1 MLQSGTLIGGLVS
14 VYIWGWAADRYGST
28 PVMLSGVLLRVILP
42 VFWLFMPKNSPWSF
56 YAAMG
61 IAFLQGVANMGWA
74 IGSARL
80 LFVKVV
86 PTEKKTDYMAL
97 YYAWIGVVG
106 GLSQVIGGWILQA
119 SQGLSVPLYVT
130 QLDPYSP
137 LFLMG
142 IIFPLL
148 SLFLFKG
155 VKTDSTV
162 SMGTFAGFL
171 LRGNPLMAV
180 ESMVRYHIAKDEET
194 AVKMTE
200 RLGQAKSLLTV
211 EELLESLDDPRFNVR
226 FEAIVA
232 IGRTR
237 PDEQLITALSNVLH
251 RNDPSMSVMAAWALG
266 RIHDERAMEPL
277 REALNS
283 DYRSVRAHS
292 ARSLGTL
299 GDVSAIPL
307 LSAKLE
313 KEQEHGLRVAYA
325 SALGQLQAPESAV
338 ALCKLLHEEEDKTL
352 RQELALALARL
363 VGDEHHFVQLAR
375 QVNAN
380 PGTTLSQ
387 EITAVA
393 KKYETLPDSTKTQFS
408 DCASAFSLEQLDE
421 GLDAFISIL
430 TQFETQQFSEPPQTI
445 LVECH
450 SRLAEFGSSR
460 LEYAVLALHVLNAY
474 Q

>member
-1 MLQSGTLIGGLVS
+1 
-14 VYIWGWAADRYGST
+14 
-28 PVMLSGVLLRVILP
+28 MLSGVLLRVILP
-42 VFWLFMPKNSPWSF
+42 VFWLLMPKNSPWSF
-56 YAAMG
+56 YIAMI

-86 PTEKKTDYMAL
+86 PPEKKTDYMAL
-97 YYAWIGVVG
+97 YYAWIGVIG
-106 GLSQVIGGWILQA
+106 GLSQVIGGWILQG
-119 SQGLSVPLYVT
+119 SQGLSLPLYVI

-155 VKTDSTV
+155 VNTDSTV

-237 PDEQLITALSNVLH
+237 PDEQLITALGKVLH

-266 RIHDERAMEPL
+266 RIHDERAMTPL

-299 GDVSAIPL
+299 GDESAIPL
-307 LSAKLE
+307 LSAQLE

-325 SALGQLQAPESAV
+325 SALGQLQAPESV
-338 ALCKLLHEEEDKTL
+338 TALSKLLYEEEDKTL

-363 VGDEHHFVQLAR
+363 VGDERYFVQLAR
-375 QVNAN
+375 QVNTDS
-380 PGTTLSQ
+380 GTTLSQ

-393 KKYETLPDSTKTQFS
+393 KKWENTPESTHTQLT
-408 DCASAFSLEQLDE
+408 DCATILSLGELDQGITE
-421 GLDAFISIL
+421 FTHILVGLETSQFPELHLTILLECRTRL
-430 TQFETQQFSEPPQTI
+430 TQ
-445 LVECH
+445 
-450 SRLAEFGSSR
+450 FGSSR
-460 LEYAVLALHVLNAY
+460 LEYIVLALHVLNTTELK
-474 Q
+474 